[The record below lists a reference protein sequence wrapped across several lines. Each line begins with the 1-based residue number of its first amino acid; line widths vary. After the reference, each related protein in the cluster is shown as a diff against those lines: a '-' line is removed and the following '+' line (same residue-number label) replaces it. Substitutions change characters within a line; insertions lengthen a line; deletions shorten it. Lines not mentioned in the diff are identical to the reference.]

1 MIRRRFLS
9 TLSLACVSH
18 AAMASATPLSEKT
31 SLGVSTSSCSIR
43 QRASSKPGTHPK
55 FADAVDFLNYCHDSF
70 NAAGVQIGVR
80 DWDENGLSRRLR
92 DRSEE
97 LGMYLEGQIALPKEE
112 SDVERFEREV
122 RAAKEAGVSIF
133 RTVMLGSRR
142 YETFQ
147 TKAAWDAHRERAW
160 KSLTLAEGVMTRQS
174 VQLAVENHKDWRIE
188 EMLSILERLSSESV
202 GINLDTGNNIA
213 LLEEPHAVV
222 EALAPFAIT
231 THLKDMAI
239 AEYEDGFLLAE
250 VPLGEGYLDLQRI
263 IQVCRK
269 ANPQIR
275 FNLEMITRDP
285 LQIPCL
291 TDSYWTTFEN
301 VPAQDLAQ
309 MLRASR
315 REEGATL
322 SHPGTLDLEKQIEE
336 EHQNNKR
343 SFAWAIQAGL

>member
-1 MIRRRFLS
+1 MRRRRFIANL
-9 TLSLACVSH
+9 
-18 AAMASATPLSEKT
+18 ASAAPLPLSALAQSPGKT
-31 SLGVSTSSCSIR
+31 ALGVSTASCGIR
-43 QRASSKPGTHPK
+43 QRASSKPGNHPK
-55 FADAVDFLNYCHDSF
+55 FADAVEFLNYCHDSF

-92 DRSEE
+92 DRAEE
-97 LGMYLEGQIALPKEE
+97 LGMYLEGQIALPKDE

-122 RAAKEAGVSIF
+122 RAAREAGVSIF

-142 YETFQ
+142 YEIFQ
-147 TKAAWDAHRERAW
+147 TRDAWDAHQKRAW
-160 KSLTLAEGVMTRQS
+160 KSLTLAEGVIARQGA
-174 VQLAVENHKDWRIE
+174 QLAVENHKDWRVE
-188 EMLSILERLSSESV
+188 EMLALVERLSSESV

-231 THLKDMAI
+231 THLKDMAV
-239 AEYEDGFLLAE
+239 AEYEEGFLLAE
-250 VPLGEGYLDLQRI
+250 VPLGEGYLDLPRI
-263 IQVCRK
+263 IRTCRQ

-291 TDSYWTTFEN
+291 TDPYWTTFEN
-301 VPAQDLAQ
+301 VPAQDLARILQ
-309 MLRASR
+309 NAR
-315 REEGATL
+315 RVESAAL
-322 SHPGTLDLEKQIEE
+322 SHPGSLDLQNQIAM
-336 EHQNNKR
+336 EHQNNER